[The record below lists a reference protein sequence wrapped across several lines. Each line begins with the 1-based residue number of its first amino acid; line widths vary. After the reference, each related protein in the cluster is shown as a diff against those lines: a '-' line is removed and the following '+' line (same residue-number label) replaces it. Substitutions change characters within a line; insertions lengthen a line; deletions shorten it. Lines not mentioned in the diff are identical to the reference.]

1 MVLSQ
6 TVPSKRNPFV
16 EVNYLKDRAQ
26 DSYVGM
32 AANGVQAI
40 SYLTKNSVD
49 LVLMDYEMPG
59 ANGPQVLSMLKTGS
73 ETGHIPVMFLTGKGD
88 RESVPSVV
96 GLHPEDYLLKTN

>member
-1 MVLSQ
+1 
-6 TVPSKRNPFV
+6 
-16 EVNYLKDRAQ
+16 
-26 DSYVGM
+26 M

-59 ANGPQVLSMLKTGS
+59 ANGPQVLSMLKTDS